1 MHYVCIENNKIVSIL
16 NYAPNVPNTVRIT
29 EISDQAAE
37 NIKDQTHFFDV
48 ATNAV
53 QPVPKSTLD
62 KKQLEV
68 KNGIEREYLNSTDW
82 MILRHI
88 RQKALGIPTSL
99 TNAEYIDL
107 EQKRNAAANRIV
119 SA

>member
-1 MHYVCIENNKIVSIL
+1 MRVI
-16 NYAPNVPNTVRIT
+16 

-48 ATNAV
+48 ATGSV
-53 QPVPKSTLD
+53 LPVSKSVLD
-62 KKQLEV
+62 KKQLELQ
-68 KNGIEREYLNSTDW
+68 NGIERDYLNSTDW

-88 RQKALGIPTSL
+88 RQKALGITTSL